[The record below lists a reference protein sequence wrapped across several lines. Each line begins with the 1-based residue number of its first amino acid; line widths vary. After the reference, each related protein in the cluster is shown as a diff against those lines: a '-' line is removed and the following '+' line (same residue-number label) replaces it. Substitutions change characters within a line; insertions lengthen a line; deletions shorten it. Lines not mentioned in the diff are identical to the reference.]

1 MRILITLFASLLIA
15 ATSLTYAALEKPA
28 RVYACP
34 DCGCAADDR
43 TFDKPGKCPECSM
56 ELVEKTVT
64 NKTMRPTVA
73 ILLFD
78 NAEVIDY
85 AGPWEVFGEAGYK
98 VVTVAEKQAPVNAVF
113 GQKIVPD
120 YTFANSPT
128 ADILLI
134 PGGAVQGA
142 VNNPELIRWVQRN
155 AEKSKQVM
163 SVCTGAFIL
172 AKAGLL
178 DGLSATTIQHALD
191 DLQKVSTKTK
201 VVHDQR
207 YVDNGK
213 IITTAG
219 LSSGIDGAFHVV
231 AKVSGE
237 GEAQAIALGM
247 EYRWDP
253 HSTYARAALAD
264 RYLPDWSGVK
274 ELKGKVISTQGDVD
288 NWEIKARVSQP
299 SSIEGIADLLKNR
312 IASGTPHTKGPVSL
326 TVSTTDK
333 SILNWKFTD
342 EDGRE
347 WTGEAKTEPV
357 PDHEGGFVV
366 TLRLARA
373 TQNPSRE
380 QAKT

>member
-1 MRILITLFASLLIA
+1 M
-15 ATSLTYAALEKPA
+15 
-28 RVYACP
+28 
-34 DCGCAADDR
+34 D
-43 TFDKPGKCPECSM
+43 
-56 ELVEKTVT
+56 LVEKTGA
-64 NKTMRPTVA
+64 NKASRPTVA

-78 NAEVIDY
+78 DAEVIDY

-98 VVTVAEKQAPVNAVF
+98 VFTVAEKSSPINAVF
-113 GQKIVPD
+113 GQKILPN
-120 YTFANSPT
+120 YTFANSPA
-128 ADILLI
+128 ADILLV
-134 PGGAVQGA
+134 PGGGVQGA

-172 AKAGLL
+172 SKAGLL

-191 DLQKVSTKTK
+191 DLQKASSKTK

-264 RYLPDWSGVK
+264 RYFPDWSGMK

-299 SSIEGIADLLKNR
+299 SSVDGIADLLSNR
-312 IASGTPHTKGPVSL
+312 IASGTPHAKGPVSV
-326 TVSTTDK
+326 TVSSTDK
-333 SILNWKFTD
+333 SALNWKFTD

-347 WTGEAKTEPV
+347 WTGEAKTEPAQ
-357 PDHEGGFVV
+357 DHQGEFVV
-366 TLRLARA
+366 TLRLSRA
-373 TQNPSRE
+373 AQNKS
-380 QAKT
+380 T

>member
-1 MRILITLFASLLIA
+1 MKIIIMLVAGLLIGGSSLIHA
-15 ATSLTYAALEKPA
+15 AADKPA
-28 RVYACP
+28 HVYVCP
-34 DCGCAADDR
+34 ACGCNADDR
-43 TFDKPGKCPECSM
+43 TFDKPGKCPDCHM
-56 ELVEKTVT
+56 DLVEKSEA
-64 NKTMRPTVA
+64 KKDIRPTVA
-73 ILLFD
+73 VLLFD

-85 AGPWEVFGEAGYK
+85 AGPWEVFGEADYK
-98 VVTVAEKQAPVNAVF
+98 VFTVAEKSAPINAVF
-113 GQKIVPD
+113 GQKIVSD
-120 YTFANSPT
+120 YTFANSPA
-128 ADILLI
+128 ADIILV
-134 PGGAVQGA
+134 PGGGVHDAVH
-142 VNNPELIRWVQRN
+142 NPELIRWVQRN

-172 AKAGLL
+172 SKAGLL
-178 DGLSATTIQHALD
+178 DGLSATTIAHALD
-191 DLQKVSTKTK
+191 DLQKASPKTK

-231 AKVSGE
+231 AKVSGG

-264 RYLPDWSGVK
+264 RYLPDWSAMK

-288 NWEIKARVSQP
+288 SWEMKARVSEP
-299 SSIEGIADLLKNR
+299 SSIDGIADLLSNQ
-312 IASGTPHTKGPVSL
+312 ITSGTPHGKGPVNL
-326 TVSTTDK
+326 TISSTDK
-333 SILNWKFTD
+333 SALDWKFTD

-347 WTGEAKTEPV
+347 WAGEAKTEPS
-357 PDHEGGFVV
+357 PGHQGEFVV

-373 TQNPSRE
+373 VQNKS
-380 QAKT
+380 T